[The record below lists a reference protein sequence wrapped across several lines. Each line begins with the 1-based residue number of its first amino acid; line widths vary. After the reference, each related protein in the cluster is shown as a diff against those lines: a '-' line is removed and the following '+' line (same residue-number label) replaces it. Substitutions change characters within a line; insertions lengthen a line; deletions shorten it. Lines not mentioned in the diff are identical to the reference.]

1 MLTHDVVQEVDGI
14 DALSGPCGLSVEE
27 RIQMVEVNLASPPQM
42 DRMLVA
48 SLAWLGGL
56 SLFIVKVDRDSC
68 LITIETSTG
77 PKLSV
82 MKQQ

>member
-1 MLTHDVVQEVDGI
+1 
-14 DALSGPCGLSVEE
+14 
-27 RIQMVEVNLASPPQM
+27 MVEVDLASPPQM

-56 SLFIVKVDRDSC
+56 SLFVVKIDRDSC
-68 LITIETSTG
+68 LVTIETSAG
-77 PKLSV
+77 PKLSA